1 LSDKD
6 YIKELFQNKLG
17 GHEVKVDPQLWQGV
31 QSQLGNLASTGAA
44 GSAAV
49 AGKVSLLIKIGVA
62 AAITTA
68 AITTYVLVKNNET
81 SKVSENSAEP
91 VSPVASEGVLE
102 LNQNSTSQ
110 TYTDSAELSSA
121 DAATSSA
128 SSATHPAISPSSAES
143 ATSDRPKQFIETDL
157 TQDNSSYP
165 EIKVDKEKT
174 ASVSS
179 SAHSTDVTTEPLKI
193 NIEFSKESNQHYVF
207 SAIAE
212 EVDKIVWEF
221 GDGSKFTGQNAEHV
235 YTESG
240 SFEVVAKAFRK
251 NEVVESSV
259 SILVDVAGKIT
270 HLPTLFTPNGDG
282 SNDEFFIES
291 EGLGDFSVVI
301 MNDKGEILFESNAPD
316 FRWDGRER
324 NSGLVADD
332 GAYFYIITA
341 KDELGNTISKHQRLQ
356 LKK

>member
-17 GHEVKVDPQLWQGV
+17 GHEVKVDPQLWNGV

-44 GSAAV
+44 GSAVV

-68 AITTYVLVKNNET
+68 AITTYVLVRNNET
-81 SKVSENSAEP
+81 SKASANSAEP
-91 VSPVASEGVLE
+91 VSPIASEGVLE
-102 LNQNSTSQ
+102 LNENSTSQ
-110 TYTDSAELSSA
+110 TDTDSAELSSA
-121 DAATSSA
+121 DAITSSA
-128 SSATHPAISPSSAES
+128 TSPTHPAISPSSAEP
-143 ATSDRPKQFIETDL
+143 ATSDTPKQYSETDL
-157 TQDNSSYP
+157 TQDNSSNP
-165 EIKVDKEKT
+165 EIKVDKEKRG
-174 ASVSS
+174 SVSS

-212 EVDKIVWEF
+212 EADKIVWEF
-221 GDGSKFTGQNAEHV
+221 GDGSKFTGHEAEHV
-235 YTESG
+235 FTESG
-240 SFEVVAKAFRK
+240 SFKVVAKAFRK
-251 NEVVESSV
+251 DEVVETAVSV
-259 SILVDVAGKIT
+259 LVDVAGKIT
-270 HLPTLFTPNGDG
+270 HLPTLFTPNGDR

-291 EGLGDFSVVI
+291 EGLTDFSIVI
-301 MNDKGEILFESNAPD
+301 MNDKGGVLFESNSPE
-316 FRWDGRER
+316 FRWDGRDR

-332 GAYFYIITA
+332 GVYFYIITA
-341 KDELGNTISKHQRLQ
+341 KDELGNSISKHQRLQ